1 MSLGPAKTSAQ
12 SNVISEFASSKQ
24 QSSVMNA
31 TARILCPPNFQ
42 VMSAD
47 VIRSV
52 TERAHPTHY
61 REEDPVPYV
70 PRYELP
76 FPDQFPT
83 ERSRRSH
90 EPPREASNTILTTEK
105 KTKKFPSADNTESEF
120 QTQLS
125 IYQAKTKNKNQA
137 RQRIYQR
144 RYRAKRE
151 AYRIT
156 LENETQQLQNEIQ
169 QLKVQRTNDTLW
181 AMVAEYFSLLQQSIT
196 SRSPLNSLNAV
207 HNAERLVMKRTLH
220 HNNMMMCWC
229 LPQYFD
235 HVDVELQQL
244 KRSTRNSLVAT
255 TVTSFIITSR
265 TLAKVFPHLCSRDG
279 RRGGA
284 IATKLL
290 DKRIVTRGWMRF
302 ERDDTD
308 SRVLRITSQSDL
320 LTPVLDVLR
329 SLEKVA
335 IVFEEALV
343 TPDFQ
348 WRST

>member
-1 MSLGPAKTSAQ
+1 
-12 SNVISEFASSKQ
+12 
-24 QSSVMNA
+24 MNT

-52 TERAHPTHY
+52 PERVHATHY
-61 REEDPVPYV
+61 REEDPVPNV

-76 FPDQFPT
+76 LSDQFPT
-83 ERSRRSH
+83 ETSH
-90 EPPREASNTILTTEK
+90 CSHGLTRETSNIIPTTEK
-105 KTKKFPSADNTESEF
+105 KTKKFRSADDIDSEF
-120 QTQLS
+120 QTQS
-125 IYQAKTKNKNQA
+125 TIEFTKTRNKNQA

-151 AYRIT
+151 AYQIT
-156 LENETQQLQNEIQ
+156 LENETRQLQNEIQ

-181 AMVAEYFSLLQQSIT
+181 AMVAEYFSLLQQSIK
-196 SRSPLNSLNAV
+196 SRSPLSSLNAV
-207 HNAERLVMKRTLH
+207 HNADRLVMKRTLH

-229 LPQYFD
+229 LPRYFD
-235 HVDVELQQL
+235 HVDVDLQQL

-279 RRGGA
+279 RRGGE

-290 DKRIVTRGWMRF
+290 NKRIVTRGWMRF

-320 LTPVLDVLR
+320 LTPVLDVLQ

>member
-1 MSLGPAKTSAQ
+1 
-12 SNVISEFASSKQ
+12 
-24 QSSVMNA
+24 MNA

-52 TERAHPTHY
+52 PERVHATHY
-61 REEDPVPYV
+61 LKEDPVPNV

-76 FPDQFPT
+76 LPDQFPT
-83 ERSRRSH
+83 KTSHRSH
-90 EPPREASNTILTTEK
+90 GLPRETSNIIPTTEK
-105 KTKKFPSADNTESEF
+105 KTKKFPSADGIDSEF
-120 QTQLS
+120 QTQSVIEFTKQLS

-151 AYRIT
+151 AYQIT
-156 LENETQQLQNEIQ
+156 LENEIRQLQNEIQ

-348 WRST
+348 WRSS

>member
-1 MSLGPAKTSAQ
+1 MSLGPAKDFPQTSAQ
-12 SNVISEFASSKQ
+12 SNAISEFAFSKQ
-24 QSSVMNA
+24 QSLVMNA

-61 REEDPVPYV
+61 LKEEPVPYV

-83 ERSRRSH
+83 ETSRRSH
-90 EPPREASNTILTTEK
+90 EPPRETSNTILTTEK
-105 KTKKFPSADNTESEF
+105 KTKFPSADNIDSEF

-151 AYRIT
+151 AYRIA

-181 AMVAEYFSLLQQSIT
+181 AMVAEYFSLLQQSIK
-196 SRSPLNSLNAV
+196 SRSPLSSLNAV
-207 HNAERLVMKRTLH
+207 HNADRLVMKRTLH

-279 RRGGA
+279 RRGGEIANRHAGLDA
-284 IATKLL
+284 IRA
-290 DKRIVTRGWMRF
+290 G
-302 ERDDTD
+302 
-308 SRVLRITSQSDL
+308 
-320 LTPVLDVLR
+320 
-329 SLEKVA
+329 
-335 IVFEEALV
+335 
-343 TPDFQ
+343 
-348 WRST
+348 